1 MLCHS
6 SSNKVTCVK
15 IQPIDTAIEFL
26 NQIRV
31 AKKYDKPA
39 TPRHTMSFDA
49 QVQRHTRILYEHT
62 IERSRNHE
70 TDKTYDDR
78 VHKDD

>member
-39 TPRHTMSFDA
+39 TPRVTMSFDA
-49 QVQRHTRILYEHT
+49 QVQSRTGILNEHT

-70 TDKTYDDR
+70 ADKSYGD
-78 VHKDD
+78 